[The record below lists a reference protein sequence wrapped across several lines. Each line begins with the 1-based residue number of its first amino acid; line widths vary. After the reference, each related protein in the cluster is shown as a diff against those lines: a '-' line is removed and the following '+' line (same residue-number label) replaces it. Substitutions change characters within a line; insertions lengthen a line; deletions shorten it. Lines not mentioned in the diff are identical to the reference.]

1 MPITNR
7 QDASDVDEFIER
19 IFAADTADGRFDEI
33 QSMFVAKLDF
43 DLVFESEVG
52 LERAPS
58 GVTLPATARV
68 VARLEDTH
76 VVYVDLAGTGIDTN
90 RVRKSEASEAARLI
104 EGQLGGDLLLV
115 FTNRGCDQLH
125 FVLPSFEGRQPALR
139 RMIVERDLPR
149 RTAIQQ
155 LSNIY
160 WEWDRTKNIRAALDS
175 AFDVEA
181 VTKRFFTE
189 YKEVFDGAM
198 EKVTGFGGDEK
209 ELDHK
214 NLFVQTLFNRLMFV
228 YFISRKG
235 WLAFGGDKDYLN
247 ALWRSYESD
256 ADQSNFFVDRL
267 RQLFFAGLNNPAAR
281 DLIGGN
287 TALIGVIGD
296 VPFLNGGLFDKS
308 DLDDEPGVFVP
319 DDAIEPILSQL
330 FDRFN
335 FTVMESTPLD
345 VEVAVDPEMLGKVF
359 EEMINERHESGAYY
373 TPRPVVSFMCREA
386 LKGYLAGRDTGL
398 ADDVIAAFVD
408 DRDTTRISLTEA
420 QKVSRSLS
428 EMTVVDP
435 ACGSGAYLLGMM
447 QELVDL
453 QSALYSDQLRADAR
467 SLYRQKLDI
476 IERNLY
482 GADNDHFAVNIA
494 MLRLWLSLV
503 IEYEG
508 EHPEPLPNLDY
519 KIVCGDSLLG
529 GDPSSEGGADF
540 YRHLT
545 EQLDL
550 RGTKASYMRA
560 TDVLEK
566 QRLEREIDD
575 AEYQIRETMGD
586 ATLPEGVVDWAID
599 FADVFAPNDGFD
611 VVVANPPYV
620 RQEKIGP
627 TKPVLRKVYAD
638 STVARSDLYC
648 YFYVRGLQLLREGGM
663 HVFVCSNSWLDVG
676 YGAKLQEH
684 LLKNARVD
692 AVYESA
698 VERQFSTAQIN
709 TIISVI
715 SRSHGGDDQR
725 IRFVSLRDEFE
736 SAISDASKRREMVMS
751 SHEIMESSLGTPDRN
766 GRPKF
771 VGDKWGAKY
780 LRAPGIYRTLIA
792 KGQGKFVRLGNVAV
806 VRFGIKTGVNDFFYL
821 SDDDM
826 QCWQIEG
833 KFLKRVMMSPQES
846 RSIIVDPAKLKY
858 QVFLCNKSK
867 DELSGTRALNYIE
880 HGELK
885 EFHRRRSVT
894 GRRRWWDLGELYPAN
909 AAINTLISSTARTF
923 MAPKGLLFDQSAYT
937 IEYSQASA
945 TQLCTTM
952 NSTATQLM
960 VNLGGRVNFG
970 GGLLRMATYE
980 VAALNVIDPMLL
992 PRIDVALFNAT
1003 DWDVLSPSAERKT
1016 IDNVVFDILTLT
1028 QGERDG
1034 VYEGVRELVENRMR
1048 RARSV

>member
-1 MPITNR
+1 M
-7 QDASDVDEFIER
+7 
-19 IFAADTADGRFDEI
+19 
-33 QSMFVAKLDF
+33 
-43 DLVFESEVG
+43 
-52 LERAPS
+52 
-58 GVTLPATARV
+58 
-68 VARLEDTH
+68 ARLEDTH
-76 VVYVDLAGTGIDTN
+76 VVHVDLAGTGIDTN

-209 ELDHK
+209 ELDRK

-287 TALIGVIGD
+287 SALIGVIGD

-308 DLDDEPGVFVP
+308 DLDDESGVVVP

-386 LKGYLAGRDTGL
+386 LKGYLTGRDTGL
-398 ADDVIAAFVD
+398 ADDVIGAFVD

-467 SLYRQKLDI
+467 GLYRQKLDI

-620 RQEKIGP
+620 RYQKISREYKLEL
-627 TKPVLRKVYAD
+627 KPIYGEA
-638 STVARSDLYC
+638 TVGQSDLYC
-648 YFYVRGLQLLREGGM
+648 YFYVRALQVLRSGGV
-663 HVFVCSNSWLDVG
+663 HVFVCSNSWLDVA
-676 YGAKLQEH
+676 YGAKLQAH

-715 SRSHGGDDQR
+715 SKSQGGSDQR
-725 IRFVSLRDEFE
+725 IRFVSLRGEFE
-736 SAISDASKRREMVMS
+736 AALADVTIRREILMS
-751 SHEIMESSLGTPDRN
+751 KHQLMEASLGAPN
-766 GRPKF
+766 SQGRRKF
-771 VGDKWGAKY
+771 VGEKWGAKY
-780 LRAPGIYRTLIA
+780 LRAPDIYHSIFTKSRNRFL
-792 KGQGKFVRLGNVAV
+792 RLDNVVTA
-806 VRFGIKTGVNDFFYL
+806 RFGIITGANKFFYL
-821 SDDDM
+821 DSDRIR
-826 QCWQIEG
+826 QWGIEEE
-833 KFLKRVMMSPQES
+833 FIRPVMTSPRES
-846 RSIIVDPAKLKY
+846 RSILVNSSRLPSKLFVCGHSKEELQGTAALEYIVYGEAEGFHEYSACAARAKWYDLSRQEPTDMAITYMIDTTARIFMTDAKTYFPNTFHRLYRQIYPPAQLCAVMNSSLFQLAINVGGRSNLGGGALKIERYELDPLPIVDP
-858 QVFLCNKSK
+858 N
-867 DELSGTRALNYIE
+867 
-880 HGELK
+880 
-885 EFHRRRSVT
+885 
-894 GRRRWWDLGELYPAN
+894 
-909 AAINTLISSTARTF
+909 LISKIEPSIF
-923 MAPKGLLFDQSAYT
+923 KSA
-937 IEYSQASA
+937 
-945 TQLCTTM
+945 
-952 NSTATQLM
+952 
-960 VNLGGRVNFG
+960 
-970 GGLLRMATYE
+970 
-980 VAALNVIDPMLL
+980 
-992 PRIDVALFNAT
+992 
-1003 DWDVLSPSAERKT
+1003 DWDVLSPSPERRL
-1016 IDNVVFDILTLT
+1016 IDDAVFDVLGLT

-1034 VYEGVRELVENRMR
+1034 IYEGVRELVENRRR